1 MQRLLE
7 SRMLLR
13 WRQGFFREFPY
24 FPPHDYLEAEQ
35 QWFPYR
41 DPPDLLA
48 LSDRWERRVSP
59 DPKVSLE
66 RRDSRDSRDPPDL
79 PDSREIG

>member
-1 MQRLLE
+1 ME
-7 SRMLLR
+7 SNK
-13 WRQGFFREFPY
+13 
-24 FPPHDYLEAEQ
+24 
-35 QWFPYR
+35 QWYPRR

-79 PDSREIG
+79 LDSREIE